1 MLAILITSIGFL
13 SGIDVTSA
21 IFFVTL
27 CLIAIFTC
35 FSLVSWSEALKI
47 SDVYKMCCS
56 QMLQLSFPLSAKLS
70 IFWDTLHWSKYKVY

>member
-1 MLAILITSIGFL
+1 MLAILITSIGFYQAL
-13 SGIDVTSA
+13 MLHLPF
-21 IFFVTL
+21 FFVTL

-70 IFWDTLHWSKYKVY
+70 IF